1 MSPACTPPSPD
12 SAAETGANILQPEPK
27 SPWPKVVNWC
37 AWIVLAGYLFLLLF
51 RARWRQNIVPTGNE
65 ITLTDLLALR
75 QWLYEALSANLQ
87 MALCL
92 LLFGFLVAMGFACG
106 QSQKAVRLIGR
117 WILMG
122 LLGSVTFLFLFLIE
136 NGRFPGFLSSLLP
149 LTGFVFGAWLG
160 RSVLRGP
167 RAVLWLVPKMLGLLL
182 AGTVVL
188 ATLGFLGTARSS
200 LAIQSPKVTSAEKR
214 RLVETLR
221 NPQPLPDGTRR
232 LSFSE
237 HDLNLILAMGIPQ
250 VLPNACGRIRLEDG
264 AVTAELSVPLTDS
277 KEPMRFV
284 NVQASGTATI
294 KAGKLEID
302 FEQVHIGR
310 VPIPGFI
317 LDRLVRQGIALVA
330 NDRDLSDVLS
340 AIGSFRV
347 TGDGVEAVIVSRGLL
362 EKVMPSLM
370 SRFGQSPNV
379 VVKTRVYYEYL
390 AKPYPGVADDDRFA
404 AMMQSA
410 FALARARS
418 KTGDPALENRAAILA
433 LAILLGHRRIEHL
446 VGSVTDE
453 ELLRQSRRHV
463 RFVKLRGR
471 ADWSR
476 HFLVSAALALVSNE
490 SLSDEAGLFKEEL
503 DAGEGGSG
511 FSFSDLVA
519 DRAGTLFALAATG
532 DEKAARRLQDLLAD
546 GFDLGAIF
554 PEAADLPEGISD
566 ARLESEYGGVGGE
579 KYQKMIAEIER
590 RLGECEGLRQAG
602 E

>member
-1 MSPACTPPSPD
+1 MSPACTPAPAD
-12 SAAETGANILQPEPK
+12 SALDVGASTIPPK
-27 SPWPKVVNWC
+27 PKGSWPKVVNWC
-37 AWIVLAGYLFLLLF
+37 AWIMLAGYLFLLLF
-51 RARWRQNIVPTGNE
+51 RARWRQNIVPTGHE

-75 QWLYEALSANLQ
+75 HWLYEALSANLQ
-87 MALCL
+87 LALCL
-92 LLFGFLVAMGFACG
+92 FLFGFLVALGFAGG
-106 QSQKAVRLIGR
+106 QSQKAVRVVGR

-122 LLGSVTFLFLFLIE
+122 LLGSVTFLFLVLIE
-136 NGRFPGFLSSLLP
+136 TGRFPGLLSSLLP
-149 LTGFVFGAWLG
+149 LTGFILGTWLG

-182 AGTVVL
+182 AGAVAL
-188 ATLGFLGTARSS
+188 ATLGFLGTSRSS
-200 LAIQSPKVTSAEKR
+200 LTIQPPKVTSAEKR

-221 NPQPLPDGTRR
+221 SPQPLRDGTRR
-232 LSFSE
+232 LRFSE
-237 HDLNLILAMGIPQ
+237 HDLNLMLAMGISQ
-250 VLPNACGRIRLEDG
+250 VLPNACGRITLENG
-264 AVTAELSVPLTDS
+264 TVTAELSMPLTGS
-277 KEPMRFV
+277 KEPTRFV
-284 NVQASGTATI
+284 NVQASGKATI

-302 FEQVHIGR
+302 FEEVHIGR
-310 VPIPGFI
+310 VPVPGFI
-317 LDRLVRQGIALVA
+317 LDRLVQQGVTLVA
-330 NDRDLSDVLS
+330 NDRDLSNVLR

-347 TGDGVEAVIVSRGLL
+347 TDDGVEAVLVARGLVD
-362 EKVMPSLM
+362 EVIPSLM
-370 SRFGQSPNV
+370 ARFGQSPNV
-379 VVKTRVYYEYL
+379 VVKTRVYYEHL

-404 AMMQSA
+404 AMVQSA

-418 KTGDPALENRAAILA
+418 KTEDPALENRAAILA

-453 ELLRQSRRHV
+453 ELLRKSRRHV

-476 HFLVSAALALVSNE
+476 HFLVSAALALISNE

-519 DRAGTLFALAATG
+519 DRGGTLFALAATG